1 MRRVEVCGLHE
12 SIHTCM
18 CVWLHILCRHICVYV
33 HMYVC
38 VCVCVCVHR
47 GGLTAGLKPLRAV
60 YTNTLTK
67 DISCHQT
74 GREIYLPDS
83 LQRLGLFERKQ
94 ATDSCRSRTQ
104 NCCHMVALNPQLV
117 SPIVTL
123 SLQLFVGNKDVVEM
137 CSRGEGSDD
146 FVHHLLSHT
155 CSQSSF

>member
-1 MRRVEVCGLHE
+1 MKAFTHACVYDCTYCVDISVCMY
-12 SIHTCM
+12 TCM
-18 CVWLHILCRHICVYV
+18 C
-33 HMYVC
+33 VC